1 MSRASTISPVTP
13 PTIPGL
19 PLASWPD
26 DAPSRRGLTIAAQ
39 ALGHLGAVVRWAHG
53 QTTAD
58 GQRGPVLATWAA
70 LLGVTRSTL
79 ATWRARDPELGA
91 LPLAQR
97 GDAGRWGRRTGD

>member
-1 MSRASTISPVTP
+1 MITAVMPQGV

-19 PLASWPD
+19 PLASWPT

-39 ALGHLGAVVRWAHG
+39 ALGQLAALVRWAHG

-97 GDAGRWGRRTGD
+97 GDAGRWRRTGD